1 MLMMTEKG
9 IRGGMCNAVYRHAK
23 AKNKYMK
30 NYNKNIKSSY
40 LVYLDANN
48 LNGWAMS
55 QKLPVDDFKWIE
67 KDNLSKF
74 DEKFVKDYDE
84 NSDKGY
90 ILEGEVEYP
99 KELFNKHED
108 LTIPI

>member
-1 MLMMTEKG
+1 
-9 IRGGMCNAVYRHAK
+9 
-23 AKNKYMK
+23 
-30 NYNKNIKSSY
+30 
-40 LVYLDANN
+40 
-48 LNGWAMS
+48 MS